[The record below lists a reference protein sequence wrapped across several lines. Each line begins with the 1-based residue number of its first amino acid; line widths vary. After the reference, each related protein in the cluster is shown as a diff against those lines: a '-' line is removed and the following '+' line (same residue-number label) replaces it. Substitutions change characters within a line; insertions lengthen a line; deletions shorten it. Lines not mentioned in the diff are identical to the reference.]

1 MEYIWG
7 KNLNCIVIYLIWSC
21 PNKFL
26 IIKIGKFII
35 KGTDQCIAAG
45 GGGEGKN
52 FINDLENFFF
62 KVKYNLMFCNIMLS
76 VIFILNTL
84 IGK

>member
-26 IIKIGKFII
+26 IIKISKFII

-45 GGGEGKN
+45 GGGGGKE
-52 FINDLENFFF
+52 FYQWFGEFFF
-62 KVKYNLMFCNIMLS
+62 
-76 VIFILNTL
+76 
-84 IGK
+84 

>member
-1 MEYIWG
+1 MY
-7 KNLNCIVIYLIWSC
+7 C
-21 PNKFL
+21 PE
-26 IIKIGKFII
+26 
-35 KGTDQCIAAG
+35 
-45 GGGEGKN
+45 GGEGKN
-52 FINDLENFFF
+52 FINDLENILFL